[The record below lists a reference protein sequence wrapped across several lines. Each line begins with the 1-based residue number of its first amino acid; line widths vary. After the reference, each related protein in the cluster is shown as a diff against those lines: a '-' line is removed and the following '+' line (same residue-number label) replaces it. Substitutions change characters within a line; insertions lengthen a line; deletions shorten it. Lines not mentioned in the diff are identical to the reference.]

1 MSLLRRR
8 LLLIASQKGE
18 DEIILTPNATTEDN
32 KRAYEIIKADVKI
45 NSAGWYEWWAAYS
58 DTKIYV
64 SGTAEGVV
72 FDKAKV
78 LSAYFER
85 NPNKVNNVVL
95 NVDGM
100 WDHGWFT
107 PWAELSSDGYFE
119 FKDDD

>member
-1 MSLLRRR
+1 MERRR
-8 LLLIASQKGE
+8 LLLAASKKGE

-32 KRAYEIIKADVKI
+32 RRAYEIIKADVKI
-45 NSAGWYEWWAAYS
+45 NSAGWYEWWAEYS

-85 NPNKVNNVVL
+85 APNIVNKVVL
-95 NVDGM
+95 DIDGI
-100 WDHGWFT
+100 WNLGWFT
-107 PWAELSSDGYFE
+107 PWAELFSDGYFE
-119 FKDDD
+119 LKDDD

>member
-1 MSLLRRR
+1 MERRR
-8 LLLIASQKGE
+8 LLLAQRKGE

-32 KRAYEIIKADVKI
+32 RRAYEIIKADAKI
-45 NSAGWYEWWAAYS
+45 NSAGIYEWWAEYS

-78 LSAYFER
+78 LSAYFESD
-85 NPNKVNNVVL
+85 PNITDHVVL
-95 NVDGM
+95 DVDGM

-107 PWAELSSDGYFE
+107 PWAALRSDGYFE

>member
-1 MSLLRRR
+1 MRRR
-8 LLLIASQKGE
+8 ALLAARKGE

-32 KRAYEIIKADVKI
+32 RRAYEIIKADVKI
-45 NSAGWYEWWAAYS
+45 NSAGWYEWLAEYS

-78 LSAYFER
+78 LSAYFDR
-85 NPNKVNNVVL
+85 HPNMVSYVVL
-95 NVDGM
+95 EVDGM
-100 WDHGWFT
+100 GDHGWFT
-107 PWAELSSDGYFE
+107 PLAALYSDGYFE